1 MEHLYNIL
9 LCKWKEISK
18 RAAFSL
24 IIPAISVIY
33 PILNRPSVRAV
44 VMHTFIDDIIPFNAS
59 FVVPYM
65 LWYAY
70 VTWFLLYLCIIDK
83 ESYFKLL
90 NSLIIGMLI
99 SYVVFY
105 FYPSHVPRPI
115 IVKKDVFSEL
125 VAFIYQRDNPY
136 NCFPSIH
143 VLNSL
148 LVAMYVN
155 ASYKVMMGTKITCS
169 VLATLII
176 ISTLFIKQ
184 HYFVDAIGAI
194 FLGCTLFKLMN
205 IITTKQ
211 IKDTRNL

>member
-1 MEHLYNIL
+1 MEHLYNVL
-9 LCKWKEISK
+9 FCKWKEISK

-33 PILNRPSVRAV
+33 PILNRPSERAA
-44 VMHTFIDDIIPFNAS
+44 VMHTFIDDIIPFNAF
-59 FVVPYM
+59 FVIPYV

-70 VTWFLLYLCIIDK
+70 VAWFLLYLCIKDK
-83 ESYFKLL
+83 DNYFKLL
-90 NSLIIGMLI
+90 TSLAIGMLI
-99 SYVVFY
+99 SYGVFY
-105 FYPSHVPRPI
+105 FYPSHVARPI

-155 ASYKVMMGTKITCS
+155 ASYKVKIGTKITCS

-176 ISTLFIKQ
+176 MSTLFIKQ
-184 HYFVDAIGAI
+184 HYFVDVIGAI

-211 IKDTRNL
+211 IRDTRNL

>member
-1 MEHLYNIL
+1 
-9 LCKWKEISK
+9 
-18 RAAFSL
+18 
-24 IIPAISVIY
+24 
-33 PILNRPSVRAV
+33 
-44 VMHTFIDDIIPFNAS
+44 MHTFIDDIIPFNAF
-59 FVVPYM
+59 FVVPYV

-70 VTWFLLYLCIIDK
+70 VAWFLLYLCIIDK
-83 ESYFKLL
+83 DSYFKLL
-90 NSLIIGMLI
+90 TSLIIGMLI

-115 IVKKDVFSEL
+115 IIKKDVFSEL
-125 VAFIYQRDNPY
+125 VGFIYQRDNAY

-148 LVAMYVN
+148 LVAMHVN
-155 ASYKVMMGTKITCS
+155 ASYEVMMGTKIICS

-176 ISTLFIKQ
+176 MSTLFIKQ

-205 IITTKQ
+205 IITIKQ